1 MALHR
6 TGHILRRLQERLQDN
21 RAMAFDG
28 RDNRL
33 RRKEAVGMEQLVQDF
48 IREMK
53 ISSGI
58 NRQRAAQA
66 WNAVSGASRYTL
78 EVFLDKG
85 ILYVILNS
93 SMARNQLYFQRD
105 VLRQKINDFLKEDE
119 LFVKTPGAEAV
130 RSIVLK

>member
-1 MALHR
+1 MASPR
-6 TGHILRRLQERLQDN
+6 TGHILKRWRERLQDS
-21 RAMAFDG
+21 RTMAFDG
-28 RDNRL
+28 RDSRL

-66 WNAVSGASRYTL
+66 WNVVSGASRYTL
-78 EVFLDKG
+78 DVSLDKG
-85 ILYVILNS
+85 ILYVTLNS

-105 VLRQKINDFLKEDE
+105 VLKKKINDFLSEDE
-119 LFVKTPGAEAV
+119 LFVKTPGTEAV